1 MFRLLPIVNLSTIT
15 RSMRLSRQLSTS
27 CYCLKRARNDD
38 DEDGPIKFS
47 TSPARQYRAETT
59 RKGYIENRLWYEPY
73 VILCSLTVFMIY
85 FFILREENDIDREL
99 ERTLYS
105 RIEGLEEFQLK
116 QSLEYNRQH
125 NLDTTDIIR
134 RLRELEMEK
143 RQQTE
148 DESI

>member
-1 MFRLLPIVNLSTIT
+1 MLRLLPIVNLPAIART
-15 RSMRLSRQLSTS
+15 MRFAKQLSTS
-27 CYCLKRARNDD
+27 CYRSKKESHD
-38 DEDGPIKFS
+38 DEEGPIKFS

-59 RKGYIENRLWYEPY
+59 RRGYVESRLWYEPY
-73 VILCSLTVFMIY
+73 VIICSLTVFMVY
-85 FFILREENDIDREL
+85 FCILREENDIDREL

-125 NLDTTDIIR
+125 NLDTADIIR

-143 RQQTE
+143 RQQKE